1 VEGPEFRKHLEERA
15 DLSPRK
21 REVLS
26 LAHET
31 LLPARVETWVGAGI
45 PLVIGRREGYRITD
59 LDGREL
65 LDFHLNG
72 GTYNLG
78 HRHPELVRTLTEALA
93 DLDIGN
99 HHFASEERALLARA
113 LVEKTPGE
121 LRYTVFTASGT
132 EANDVAIRSARRA
145 TGRRKVVGLESG
157 FHGSAGL
164 AGAAGRDRTAR
175 AFLSDYP
182 EEFVTVPFGDLHAM
196 EEALAAGDVAAVLM
210 ETIPATQGFPVPPP
224 AYLPGVLSLCREH
237 GTLFVADEVQTGLG
251 RTGQLWGVETFGVEP
266 DILVT
271 GKGLSGG
278 LYPISAVVLGTRAG
292 AWLREEGWGFVSTF
306 GGAELG
312 CRVASRVLEICSDA
326 ATLEHGRQIAERMAS
341 GLEEICG
348 RRPFLR
354 GVRRVGLVMGLE
366 TAHPTGAIQLCRALY
381 EHGVWA
387 IFAGFDLSVLQWKPG
402 LLLDEATCDEAL
414 ERLDAALAGLEP
426 DPAFEAGR
434 A

>member
-1 VEGPEFRKHLEERA
+1 MDDLAFRKHLEELP

-21 REVLS
+21 REVLA
-26 LAHET
+26 LAHEHVI
-31 LLPARVETWVGAGI
+31 PARVETWVNAGI
-45 PLVIGRREGYRITD
+45 PLVLGRREGYRIAD

-65 LDFHLNG
+65 IDLHLNG

-78 HRHPELVRTLTEALA
+78 HRHPELVRVLTEALGE
-93 DLDIGN
+93 LDVGN
-99 HHFASEERALLARA
+99 HHFASEERVLLARA
-113 LVEKTPGE
+113 LAERTPGD
-121 LRYTVFTASGT
+121 LRYAVFTASGT

-145 TGRRKVVGLESG
+145 TGRRKIVCLESG
-157 FHGSAGL
+157 FHGAAGL

-182 EEFVTVPFGDLHAM
+182 DEFATVPFGDLDAM
-196 EEALAAGDVAAVLM
+196 AEALAPGDAAAVLL

-224 AYLPGVLSLCREH
+224 GYLAGVQALCRES
-237 GTLFVADEVQTGLG
+237 GALFIADEVQTGLG
-251 RTGQLWGVETFGVEP
+251 RTGRLWGVETFGVEP
-266 DILVT
+266 DVLVT

-278 LYPISAVVLGTRAG
+278 LYPISAVVLGERAG
-292 AWLREEGWGFVSTF
+292 AWLREDGWGFVSTF

-312 CRVASRVLEICSDA
+312 CRVARRVLEICSDPV
-326 ATLEHGRQIAERMAS
+326 TLEHGRRIAERMAA
-341 GLEEICG
+341 GLEEIRS

-366 TAHPTGAIQLCRALY
+366 TAHETGAVQLCRALF
-381 EHGVWA
+381 ERGVWA

-414 ERLDAALAGLEP
+414 DRLDAALAGLEP
-426 DPAFEAGR
+426 GPAFEGARG
-434 A
+434 